1 MKWLLSY
8 FVLSLA
14 LLFTACQSTQ
24 RVEEATLLLPKD
36 YTYNRQWQ
44 AARWVMVNDTF
55 TVEVKGRGHSTFR
68 QPKHPYD
75 LRFAS
80 KQSLSGLPVH
90 RHFTLL
96 ANFFDHSLL
105 RNALAMEVARQTSLA
120 SVTPQWRFLSLHVN
134 GEWQGVYW
142 LSERQ
147 KSKVP
152 DTDSLLKLDVYHW
165 QVQQQKGLP
174 LDTLPKAVRIDS
186 LSFADWWIVNELCMN
201 AEPNGPRSCYVRIS
215 RDGVVHAG
223 PVWDFDMAFNELG
236 VDDGGD
242 LRPLKFMTMHQLP
255 PFLQGKTI
263 RWLSVDSFYADRS
276 LIINDLL
283 QDVRFR
289 QMVASRWRL
298 LRPRFAR
305 LITQLNAWQR
315 QLKHLGEL
323 DQQQWNALDPAR
335 FDASPSWAEA
345 VNRLKQVYRQR
356 LRGLDKLQFKP
367 LPLTPS
373 PTGEGE

>member
-1 MKWLLSY
+1 MKLLSTY
-8 FVLSLA
+8 FGLLLA

-24 RVEEATLLLPKD
+24 RIEEATLLLPD
-36 YTYNRQWQ
+36 NYTYNRQWQ
-44 AARWVMVNDTF
+44 TARWVMRNDTF
-55 TVEVKGRGHSTFR
+55 AIEVKGRGHSTFR

-80 KQSLSGLPVH
+80 KQSLAELPAH
-90 RHFTLL
+90 HHFTLL

-120 SVTPQWRFLSLHVN
+120 NITPQWRFLSLHVA

-165 QVQQQKGLP
+165 QMQQQRGLP
-174 LDTLPKAVRIDS
+174 LDTLPQFASIDS
-186 LSFADWWIVNELCMN
+186 VSFADWWIIHELCMN
-201 AEPNGPRSCYVRIS
+201 AEPNGPRSCYVRMS
-215 RDGVVHAG
+215 RNGELKAG

-236 VDDGGD
+236 VDDEGD
-242 LRPLKFMTMHQLP
+242 LRPLKFKTMRQLP

-263 RWLSVDSFYADRS
+263 RWLNINSLYADHS
-276 LIINDLL
+276 LIINDLV

-289 QMVASRWRL
+289 QLVVNRWRL
-298 LRPRFAR
+298 LRPRFVQLAS
-305 LITQLNAWQR
+305 QLNTWQCQLKRLGKRDQR
-315 QLKHLGEL
+315 QWNEL
-323 DQQQWNALDPAR
+323 EPAR
-335 FDASPSWAEA
+335 FDASTTWTEA
-345 VNRLKQVYRQR
+345 VKRLKQVYQQR
-356 LRGLDKLQFKP
+356 IKALDKL
-367 LPLTPS
+367 L
-373 PTGEGE
+373 